1 VRNVPEKRR
10 NREMSEPGEALKE
23 QVLVVDDE
31 KFFQELLVKILEQE
45 GYDVTVAGS
54 GQEALKAFHGGR
66 YRVVVLDLVLPDLM
80 GTNVLTRLKEM
91 DQDVAV
97 IMVTAYA
104 SLESAIDALKAGA
117 YDYIRKPIVREDLLR
132 SVERAF
138 ERQHLTVENR
148 MLVQQLQA
156 RLVEV
161 KSLGREKE
169 EIFRILD
176 EGLIVL
182 EDNGKIVDLNPKAE
196 QLLGWQDQSP
206 AEGGFLPSSF
216 PLPEGFFEAVADNAR
231 EPLRATVSFQNNRS
245 ENKDVELVGLS
256 MDLGPDAPRY
266 LLGMRDITEIKDLE
280 RRREEFI
287 AIVTHDLRTPL
298 TSMKGFIELLMN
310 EKYETGETV
319 KNYLGIIDS
328 EADRM
333 AALIN
338 DLLDLD
344 QIDSDKL
351 KLDFKSIVLSDMLT
365 YGIKSMEG
373 LGRQRDVI
381 LRLSIRGDKDSLV
394 FMGDKRRFLQILM
407 NLYSNA
413 IRFSPK
419 GGSVDTIAYLE
430 SDHVVVEIL
439 DEGPGVPSEERER
452 IFEKYHQVGQP
463 SPERAKGSG
472 LGLAIVKKILELHG
486 GKILMENREDKQGSR
501 FVMKLPAS
509 LKGVV

>member
-1 VRNVPEKRR
+1 MNGPGGVMK
-10 NREMSEPGEALKE
+10 EP
-23 QVLVVDDE
+23 VLVVDDE
-31 KFFQELLVKILEQE
+31 KFFQELLIKILRQE

-54 GQEALKAFHGGR
+54 GQEALKAFHGGG
-66 YRVVVLDLVLPDLM
+66 YRVVVLDLVLPDIM
-80 GTNVLTRLKEM
+80 GTDVLTRLKEM

-138 ERQHLTVENR
+138 EKQHLTVENR
-148 MLVQQLQA
+148 MLVRQLQA
-156 RLVEV
+156 RLEEV

-169 EIFRILD
+169 EVFRILD
-176 EGLIVL
+176 EGLVVL
-182 EDNGKIVDLNPKAE
+182 ENNGKIVDLNPKAE
-196 QLLGWQDQSP
+196 QLLDWQDQPSSK
-206 AEGGFLPSSF
+206 GGFLPSSF
-216 PLPEGFFEAVADNAR
+216 PLPEGFLEAVADSAR
-231 EPLRATVSFQNNRS
+231 QPLRATVSFKNNRS
-245 ENKDVELVGLS
+245 ENKTVELVGLS
-256 MDLGPDAPRY
+256 MDLGAEASRF
-266 LLGMRDITEIKDLE
+266 LLGIRDITEIKDLE
-280 RRREEFI
+280 RRREEFL

-298 TSMKGFIELLMN
+298 TSMKGFIELLMK
-310 EKYETGETV
+310 EEHEADGTV
-319 KNYLGIIDS
+319 KNYLRIIDS

-333 AALIN
+333 TALIN

-344 QIDSDKL
+344 KIDSDKL
-351 KLDFKSIVLSDMLT
+351 KLDLTSIVLSDMLT

-381 LRLSIRGDKDSLV
+381 LRLSIRGDKDSLI
-394 FMGDKRRFLQILM
+394 FTGDKRRFLQILM

-430 SDHVVVEIL
+430 NGHVIVEIL

-472 LGLAIVKKILELHG
+472 LGLAIVRKILELHG
-486 GKILMENREDKQGSR
+486 GSIRMENREDKQGSR
-501 FVMKLPAS
+501 FVVKLPAS
-509 LKGVV
+509 TKGVV